1 MRHLKKY
8 ESIGDDL
15 QIGDYVLMKSKTG
28 DEELADLI
36 NNTIGQIIDID
47 NYYHEIKVEYKC
59 PKNIL
64 SNWNIE
70 NVRIFSI
77 SQIIVSSTNKKKL
90 KLLAQ
95 TNKYNL

>member
-47 NYYHEIKVEYKC
+47 NYYHEIKVEYKF

-77 SQIIVSSTNKKKL
+77 SQIIASSTNKKKL